1 MKQIKNSVMKI
12 INKIIVVFVVL
23 IICTAC
29 IEEEMIVVNPDFIL
43 TFQRDGQQN
52 ASAGTPF
59 YVIPTGSG
67 EFITLFDGTN
77 GRVWGEEGA
86 KGIDFNKAD
95 SLLLQYNEAGKY
107 KLTLVAS
114 SSGNFGKEFSRM
126 EKTVEVNVVDN
137 RNSFTVFNING
148 TDGEFAP
155 NNEIRFSV
163 PDIVT
168 NFNFAAVYGLQ
179 SNLSKVY
186 VGGVEQTSSVTVND
200 FSNPIVYTVKSAQGD
215 EKNYTV
221 KFSTFPASSE
231 KALTKFT
238 LGVGGNGEV
247 GVIDEEKKEINLI
260 SNYAT
265 NLASVRLI
273 LQSSYGS
280 NILINNVA
288 YSDRRNYDLDKTVK
302 SIKIVAQNNSEVVY
316 AIKTILDNPVTSFTF
331 DGLVPAPAGVIDVN
345 AKTISVDVLKGT
357 DVTKLIAKWK
367 GSVGRVTIGTAT
379 QTNGATVNNF
389 SKPLIYTF
397 YKGTTAG
404 DKYTVT
410 VNVK

>member
-1 MKQIKNSVMKI
+1 MKI
-12 INKIIVVFVVL
+12 INKIIAVFVVL
-23 IICTAC
+23 IFCTAC

-43 TFQRDGQQN
+43 TFQRDGRQH

-67 EFITLFDGTN
+67 EFITLFDGTD
-77 GRVWGEEGA
+77 GHVWGEEGA

-95 SLLLQYNEAGKY
+95 SMLIQYNDAGKY

-114 SSGNFGKEFSRM
+114 SAGNFGKEFSRL

-148 TDGEFAP
+148 TDGEITP
-155 NNEIRFSV
+155 NNEILFSV

-168 NFNFAAVYGLQ
+168 DFNFVAVFGLQ
-179 SNLSKVY
+179 SNISKVY
-186 VGGVEQTSSVTVND
+186 VSGVEQTSSVTVND
-200 FSNPIVYTVKSAQGD
+200 FSKPVVYTVKSAQGD
-215 EKNYTV
+215 EKIYTV
-221 KFSTFPASSE
+221 KFSTFPSSNE
-231 KALTKFT
+231 KALTKFA

-247 GVIDEEKKEINLI
+247 GIIDEDKKEINLV
-260 SNYAT
+260 SNYST

-280 NILINNVA
+280 KILINNVA
-288 YSDRRNYDLDKTVK
+288 YSDRKNYDLAKTVK
-302 SIKIVAQNNSEVVY
+302 SIKVVAQNNSEVEY
-316 AIKTILDNPVTSFTF
+316 TLKTVLDNPVTSFTF
-331 DGLVPAPAGVIDVN
+331 TGLVPAPAGVIDAV

-357 DVTKLIAKWK
+357 DITKLIAKWE
-367 GSVGRVTIGTAT
+367 GSVGKVTIGTVT
-379 QTNGATVNNF
+379 QTNGITVNNF
-389 SKPLIYTF
+389 SKPLVYTF
-397 YKGTTAG
+397 YKGSTAG

>member
-1 MKQIKNSVMKI
+1 MKI
-12 INKIIVVFVVL
+12 IDKIIAVFVVL
-23 IICTAC
+23 MYFTAC
-29 IEEEMIVVNPDFIL
+29 IKEEMIVVDPDFTL
-43 TFQRDGQQN
+43 TFQRDGRQD
-52 ASAGTPF
+52 AYAGTPF

-67 EFITLFDGTN
+67 EFLTLFDGTD
-77 GRVWGEEGA
+77 GHVWGEQGA

-95 SLLLQYNEAGKY
+95 SLLVQYNDAGKY

-148 TDGEFAP
+148 IEGEFAP
-155 NNEIRFSV
+155 NNEILFLV

-168 NFNFAAVYGLQ
+168 DFNFVAVYGLQ
-179 SNLSKVY
+179 SNLSKVF

-200 FSNPIVYTVKSAQGD
+200 FSKPVVYTVKSAQGD
-215 EKNYTV
+215 VKNYTV
-221 KFSTFPASSE
+221 KFSTFPASIE
-231 KALTKFT
+231 KALTKFA

-273 LQSSYGS
+273 LQSSYAS
-280 NILINNVA
+280 KILINNVL
-288 YSDRRNYDLDKTVK
+288 YSDRRNYDLAKTVK
-302 SIKIVAQNNSEVVY
+302 SIKIVAQNNSEVEY
-316 AIKTILDNPVTSFTF
+316 AIKTVLDNPVTAYTF
-331 DGLVPAPAGVIDVN
+331 EGLVPAPAGVINVN

-357 DVTKLIAKWK
+357 DITKLIAQWK
-367 GSVGRVTIGTAT
+367 GSVGKVTIGTVT
-379 QTNGATVNNF
+379 QTNGVTVNNF
-389 SKPLIYTF
+389 SNPLTYTF

>member
-1 MKQIKNSVMKI
+1 MKI
-12 INKIIVVFVVL
+12 INKIIAVFVVL

-200 FSNPIVYTVKSAQGD
+200 FSNPIVYTVKSSQGD

-247 GVIDEEKKEINLI
+247 GAIDEEKKEINLI

>member
-1 MKQIKNSVMKI
+1 MKI

>member
-1 MKQIKNSVMKI
+1 MKI
-12 INKIIVVFVVL
+12 IDKIITVFVVSMFF
-23 IICTAC
+23 TAC
-29 IEEEMIVVNPDFIL
+29 IKEEMIVVDPDFTL
-43 TFQRDGQQN
+43 TFQRDGLQN

-67 EFITLFDGTN
+67 EFLTLFDGTD
-77 GRVWGEEGA
+77 GHVWGEEGA

-95 SLLLQYNEAGKY
+95 SLLVQYNDAGKY

-126 EKTVEVNVVDN
+126 EKTIEVNVVDN

-155 NNEIRFSV
+155 NNEILFSV
-163 PDIVT
+163 PDAVT
-168 NFNFAAVYGLQ
+168 DFNFVAVYGLQ

-200 FSNPIVYTVKSAQGD
+200 FSKPVVYTVKSAEGNEQ
-215 EKNYTV
+215 NYTV

-231 KALTKFT
+231 KALTKFA
-238 LGVGGNGEV
+238 LGVGGNGEA
-247 GVIDEEKKEINLI
+247 GVIDEATKEINLI

-273 LQSSYGS
+273 LQSSYAS
-280 NILINNVA
+280 KILINNVA
-288 YSDRRNYDLDKTVK
+288 YSDRKNYDLVKTVK
-302 SIKIVAQNNSEVVY
+302 SIKIVAQNNSEVEY
-316 AIKTILDNPVTSFTF
+316 TLKTVLDNPVTAFTF
-331 DGLVPAPAGVIDVN
+331 EGLVPAPAGVID
-345 AKTISVDVLKGT
+345 ATTKTISVDVLKGT
-357 DVTKLIAKWK
+357 DITKLIAKWK
-367 GSVGRVTIGTAT
+367 GSVGKVTIGTVS
-379 QTNGATVNNF
+379 QTNGVTVNNF
-389 SKPLIYTF
+389 SKPLTYTF
-397 YKGTTAG
+397 YKGSTAG

>member
-12 INKIIVVFVVL
+12 INKIIAVFVVL

-200 FSNPIVYTVKSAQGD
+200 FSNPIVYTVKSSQGD

-247 GVIDEEKKEINLI
+247 GAIDEEKKEINLI